1 MNSSRVALTYWTR
14 SAAQRNV
21 DALVKLGD
29 YHYYGI
35 GFEGENGPEDVHAR
49 HEKAAG
55 YYQSAVDTQISAL
68 AMWNMGW
75 MYENG
80 VGVPQV
86 NSLSVFY
93 SLCLI

>member
-1 MNSSRVALTYWTR
+1 MIKQDFATNSTHVALTYWTR

-21 DALVKLGD
+21 DAMVKIGD

-35 GFEGENGPEDVHAR
+35 GLEGEEDAQSR
-49 HEKAAG
+49 YERAAG
-55 YYQSAVDTQISAL
+55 YYQSAVDTQLSAL

-80 VGVPQV
+80 VGVTQV
-86 NSLSVFY
+86 IFP
-93 SLCLI
+93 